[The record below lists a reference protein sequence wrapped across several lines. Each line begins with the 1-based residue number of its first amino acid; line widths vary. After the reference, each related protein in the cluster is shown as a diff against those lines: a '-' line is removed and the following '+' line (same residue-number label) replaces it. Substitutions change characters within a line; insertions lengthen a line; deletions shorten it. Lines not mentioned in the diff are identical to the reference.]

1 MNDIEKVVVIISIEL
16 DKHIVSAS
24 GVMTFHHLWNLT
36 QFLHYIVEFLRIL
49 QVKSDESAGL
59 IAYFL
64 RVNIKLAT
72 FEYADVGQFLYAL
85 MNASNL

>member
-1 MNDIEKVVVIISIEL
+1 
-16 DKHIVSAS
+16 
-24 GVMTFHHLWNLT
+24 MTFHHLWNLT

-85 MNASNL
+85 MNSGTTHIACASHFKERNSCVRNNEFEYFLV